1 MAIIAWDCNPSS
13 VVTFSSPITSLCYM
27 SITRSYHRQ
36 KLNWFS
42 SGDNQTSLSCLLVS
56 FDSGYKNNFEERSE
70 QQESDNEFKIKKE
83 NFKFWK
89 HVLTETWNF
98 CLLQYK
104 YRRCAL
110 KREQILWIFFVKLK
124 TGVFIWK
131 PNRKHTASINAL
143 GQFFIGQQFVIWF
156 QTNGFVILERQRN
169 RPYKIVE
176 LMLLLLLPITYRW
189 LDHNNLWD
197 NIL

>member
-143 GQFFIGQQFVIWF
+143 GQFF
-156 QTNGFVILERQRN
+156 
-169 RPYKIVE
+169 RPTVCNMISNEWVCDFRTTKKSPV
-176 LMLLLLLPITYRW
+176 
-189 LDHNNLWD
+189 
-197 NIL
+197 

>member
-13 VVTFSSPITSLCYM
+13 VVTFSGPITSLCYM

-89 HVLTETWNF
+89 QVLTETWNF

-110 KREQILWIFFVKLK
+110 KREQILRNFFVKLK

-131 PNRKHTASINAL
+131 PTRKHIASINAL
-143 GQFFIGQQFVIWF
+143 GQFF
-156 QTNGFVILERQRN
+156 
-169 RPYKIVE
+169 RPTVCNMISNEWVCDFRTTKKSPV
-176 LMLLLLLPITYRW
+176 
-189 LDHNNLWD
+189 
-197 NIL
+197 